1 MPKNLKFKV
10 EFRLVLLCFPGWA
23 VNIFFHLLLMITLLF
38 KDCAQILHCKC
49 FLSETVLFASVQPLQ
64 CLQTTKY
71 LRSGAAEG
79 HCRSSVVWRLPH
91 GVTED
96 ADTELLH
103 VSSKKDTFFGVL
115 STEVGLRIK
124 PFSTKV
130 LKAWTT
136 TNLSYLLTLSPPQHF
151 I

>member
-1 MPKNLKFKV
+1 MFSFTVLS
-10 EFRLVLLCFPGWA
+10 RLSGKHIFPLTFNDLTFVQRLRA
-23 VNIFFHLLLMITLLF
+23 IY
-38 KDCAQILHCKC
+38 CKC
-49 FLSETVLFASVQPLQ
+49 FLSETVLFTFVQALQ

-79 HCRSSVVWRLPH
+79 HRRSSVVWRLPH

-103 VSSKKDTFFGVL
+103 VSSKKDTFFVVL
-115 STEVGLRIK
+115 STEVRIK
-124 PFSTKV
+124 PFSTNV
-130 LKAWTT
+130 LKAWTA
-136 TNLSYLLTLSPPQHF
+136 TNLSYLLPLSPPQHF